1 MDQAAAQEARPA
13 RPDDGAGVRFV
24 DDYLLYL
31 LARASHVV
39 SAQFHAFLAERDV
52 PVPVW
57 RVLASLTGA
66 GPLTVGELARVVLL
80 KQSTL
85 TKVVDRLVASDLVR
99 RTGVPEDRRQVLIGI
114 TETGDRLVQDLL
126 VQAKAHEASIL
137 AELTPAETA
146 GLKHALFRLIERF
159 DPPKGGSQGEPNRP

>member
-1 MDQAAAQEARPA
+1 MGQAAARNERPA
-13 RPDDGAGVRFV
+13 EPAGHAPVRFV

-39 SAQFHAFLAERDV
+39 SAQFHAFLAARDV

-57 RVLASLTGA
+57 RVLASLKGA
-66 GPLTVGELARVVLL
+66 GPLTIGELARVVLL

-85 TKVVDRLVASDLVR
+85 TKVVDRLVAAGLVR
-99 RTGVPEDRRQVLIGI
+99 RTGVPEDRRQVLVSM
-114 TETGDRLVQDLL
+114 TEAGERLVDDLL
-126 VQAKAHEASIL
+126 VQAKRHEATVL

-146 GLKHALFRLIERF
+146 TLKAALHRLIARF
-159 DPPKGGSQGEPNRP
+159 DPSKGGAQPEESSP